1 MIKHT
6 SKMRIQITPP
16 TRSSLILNLSVEM
29 LLGQAAMF
37 PLMLLKLVN
46 NDSIFVLVIVTK
58 YWNKK

>member
-1 MIKHT
+1 
-6 SKMRIQITPP
+6 MRIQITPP

-58 YWNKK
+58 YWNKKYPNFF

>member
-1 MIKHT
+1 
-6 SKMRIQITPP
+6 MRIQITPP